1 MVPKDIEEKSVIG
14 DSVNLWSDRANGEI
28 SSCLK
33 SLIALS
39 EKERVQVCEETVG
52 QAENKHWYQVRTG
65 LVKASVFK
73 RACRCTKPEGLLK
86 SILYPCAN
94 AKPEAIAY
102 GRAHQKVAKEVHRQ

>member
-52 QAENKHWYQVRTG
+52 QAENKHWYQARTG

-73 RACRCTKPEGLLK
+73 
-86 SILYPCAN
+86 
-94 AKPEAIAY
+94 
-102 GRAHQKVAKEVHRQ
+102 